1 MSKMEKDTIKK
12 PSGPKV
18 VKPKEKD
25 GSVHAQV
32 AAAQVGDILSV
43 LLAFRFINSLFVKTF
58 FQPDEYF
65 QALEPAWKMAFG
77 EGSGAWMTWEW
88 EYQLRSSL
96 HPAIFGAAYK
106 LAETVMSAM
115 HLFPPFTAS
124 MLVALPGALQSVF
137 AALGDFYTWK
147 LAMDIYGRESYA
159 PWAALWMTVLNPWQ
173 WYVSTRTFSNSLET
187 TLTIAALSYWPWE
200 LLGDAKETKEEP
212 LKQKGRGNSL
222 RISLVLAAIAVLL
235 RPTNLFIWLG
245 VITLTLAR
253 VTLDG
258 QSPIKQSTFLI
269 LLRETILCGSAAL
282 VISVVSD
289 RLYFGFWTFPPYKWL
304 YFNMS
309 QSLAVFY
316 GRMPWH
322 YYFSQGIPLLTTT
335 FLPFALL
342 GIYKV
347 TFASAKPTTLLS
359 ARPTALSTTA
369 SNTLKTL
376 SLAALGLIT
385 VLSLISHKEVRFI
398 YPLLPILH
406 ILAAP
411 YITSFFTAPV
421 TPSASTTA
429 QPLTLRH
436 KVFLVNILSINL
448 LLAGYLSLFHQPAAV
463 SVLSFL
469 RGEYERLHPDS
480 LSLGTA
486 PQKQQELFAM
496 FLTPCHTTPWRS
508 HLVWPGLRARA
519 LTCEPPLHT
528 APNTPERENYLDEA
542 DRFYLE
548 DPETGKY
555 GGVFMKQELWPQFWT
570 EGVKGEEVPR
580 YIVGFE
586 GIGELLEEFFAGEG
600 KEMGVRLVKV
610 WEGWNGAFN
619 EDWRRR
625 GKMVVWD
632 TRVFADGDREVI
644 QEKVV
649 EVGEGK
655 DEL

>member
-1 MSKMEKDTIKK
+1 MEKDTVKK
-12 PSGPKV
+12 PSGPEVEKTAG
-18 VKPKEKD
+18 KD

-58 FQPDEYF
+58 FQPDEHF
-65 QALEPAWKMAFG
+65 QVLEPAWRMAFG
-77 EGSGAWMTWEW
+77 ERSGAWMTWEW
-88 EYQLRSSL
+88 QYQLRSSL

-159 PWAALWMTVLNPWQ
+159 PWAVLWMTVFNPWQ
-173 WYVSTRTFSNSLET
+173 WYCSTRTFSNSLET

-200 LLGDAKETKEEP
+200 LLGDVKTSKEEP
-212 LKQKGRGNSL
+212 LKQSGRVRSL
-222 RISLVLAAIAVLL
+222 RISLALAAIAVLL

-245 VITLTLAR
+245 VIALAFTR
-253 VTLDG
+253 LTLDG
-258 QSPIKQSTFLI
+258 QSPIKQTTFI
-269 LLRETILCGSAAL
+269 VLLRETILCGSAAL
-282 VISVVSD
+282 ATSVISD

-322 YYFSQGIPLLTTT
+322 YYLSQGIPLLTTT

-347 TFASAKPTTLLS
+347 TFASAKPATLLS
-359 ARPTALSTTA
+359 ARPTSLSTTA

-376 SLAALGLIT
+376 AFALVGMIA

-411 YITSFFTAPV
+411 YITSFFTTSPTQPA
-421 TPSASTTA
+421 TPR
-429 QPLTLRH
+429 LTLRH
-436 KVFLVNILSINL
+436 KIFLVNILSINL
-448 LLAGYLSLFHQPAAV
+448 LLASYLSL
-463 SVLSFL
+463 
-469 RGEYERLHPDS
+469 
-480 LSLGTA
+480 
-486 PQKQQELFAM
+486 
-496 FLTPCHTTPWRS
+496 
-508 HLVWPGLRARA
+508 
-519 LTCEPPLHT
+519 
-528 APNTPERENYLDEA
+528 
-542 DRFYLE
+542 
-548 DPETGKY
+548 
-555 GGVFMKQELWPQFWT
+555 
-570 EGVKGEEVPR
+570 
-580 YIVGFE
+580 
-586 GIGELLEEFFAGEG
+586 
-600 KEMGVRLVKV
+600 
-610 WEGWNGAFN
+610 
-619 EDWRRR
+619 
-625 GKMVVWD
+625 
-632 TRVFADGDREVI
+632 
-644 QEKVV
+644 
-649 EVGEGK
+649 
-655 DEL
+655 